1 MNLTKEQLA
10 YIRSFIQQK
19 GFKYID
25 VQMEILD
32 HVASAVEEKMETD
45 PDLKFE
51 DALNETHK
59 AFGPDGFAV
68 IQNSVVNGLKKKY
81 SRFFWQSFLNYFRYK
96 HILLVLFLGFFV
108 YKLQE
113 IMSNNAFYIIY
124 IAGMFSVFGL
134 LLLYNF
140 KDSIYK
146 QYMSYK
152 SAVSFLTLLGSFLV
166 ITNLAISR
174 SNQVLTIFSLNRSFL
189 IVSVLITLFIVYFI
203 AALKTA
209 KAGMRESKQ
218 LMDKYKLVV

>member
-1 MNLTKEQLA
+1 MDLTKEQLA

-32 HVASAVEEKMETD
+32 HVASSVEERMEAD
-45 PDLKFE
+45 PALKFE
-51 DALNETHK
+51 DAINETHK
-59 AFGPDGFAV
+59 AFGSDGFAV
-68 IQNSVVNGLKKKY
+68 IQKSVVNGLKKKY
-81 SRFFWQSFLNYFRYK
+81 SRFFWQNFLNYFGYK
-96 HILLVLFLGFFV
+96 HILLVLFLGFVV

-113 IMSNNAFYIIY
+113 IMSSDAFYITY
-124 IAGMFSVFGL
+124 IAGMFSVFAL

-140 KDSIYK
+140 RDSIYK

-152 SAVSFLTLLGSFLV
+152 SAVSFLTFLGSFLV

-174 SNQVLTIFSLNRSFL
+174 SNQVLTTFSLNRSFL

-209 KAGMRESKQ
+209 KVGMRESKQ